1 MERGEPMGKDTACFV
16 LGFFCIIL
24 LSGCGKSQEHPISQ
38 VILEGEYRVEG
49 VENINFTFY
58 KDSTLK
64 VEQSGI
70 YEFGKNSH
78 GKSILKICFDDITRE
93 LPEDYNY
100 TEYLVEWDRR
110 YVYLTLDADSSGDL
124 EQEEKQKPMALRLLK
139 GTEGI
144 SKGEPFSGTYQI
156 GRQGSDYQY
165 IFSQDKSVLMQIHEY
180 YYIQG
185 EKLTL
190 SDSSGSTDYKYE
202 LTDNQIKINNLL
214 GEKILSLEKK

>member
-1 MERGEPMGKDTACFV
+1 MGKDTAIFV
-16 LGFFCIIL
+16 LGFFCVIF
-24 LSGCGKSQEHPISQ
+24 LSGCGKSQEHPASQ

-49 VENINFTFY
+49 VENIVFTFY

-70 YEFGKNSH
+70 YSFGENSQ
-78 GKSILKICFDDITRE
+78 GKDLLKMCFDDTSRE
-93 LPEDYNY
+93 LPEDYSF

-110 YVYLTLDADSSGDL
+110 YVYLTLNGDFSGNT
-124 EQEEKQKPMALRLLK
+124 EPEEKPKPMALRFLK

-144 SKGEPFSGTYQI
+144 SQGRPFSGTYQI
-156 GRQGSDYQY
+156 GRAGSDYLY
-165 IFSQDKSVLMQIHEY
+165 IFSEDETVLMQIHENY
-180 YYIQG
+180 YMEG

-202 LTDNQIKINNLL
+202 LSENQIKINNLL
-214 GEKILSLEKK
+214 GEYVLSLIKK